1 MSFDE
6 FLLVLSTS
14 NNDFTWSIRENSFVL
29 RAQYNDFT
37 WCPITAVCRIV
48 TGRSMSAVEWTIAAR
63 DLNLASTLACS
74 IVDAADDAPIQES
87 HIREQLLKAV
97 GLK

>member
-1 MSFDE
+1 MSFEE
-6 FLLVLSTS
+6 FLTVLSTS
-14 NNDFTWSIRENSFVL
+14 NKDFTWSIRECSSAL
-29 RAQYNDFT
+29 RAKYNDFT

-48 TGRSMSAVEWTIAAR
+48 TGRSMSTVEWVIAAR
-63 DLNLASTLACS
+63 DLNLADALTGS
-74 IVDAADDAPIQES
+74 IIDGADDTLQEP